1 MKSQQETAMTTPAL
15 MPTYGR
21 LDVEFIKGEGCW
33 LIDREGRRYL
43 DALSGLGVVALG
55 HAHDEVRA
63 AITAQSEALLHTSNL
78 YRIPNQERLAERLAA
93 LSGMENMFFGN
104 TGAEACEC
112 AIKIARLYG
121 HQRGVQ
127 EPAII
132 VAENAFHGRTMA
144 TLTAT
149 GNRKVQAGFEP
160 LVSGF
165 VRVPFNDIE
174 SIKQVAA
181 HNQNIVAIFIEPI
194 QGEGGIQIADQDY
207 LKGLRA
213 LCDDNEWLLMIDEV
227 QSGNGRTGRFFCYQH
242 AGILPDVVTTA
253 KGLANGVPIGVCMAA
268 GRASKVLGPGNHGS
282 TFGGNPLSCAAA
294 HAVLDVFEAKRVPEH
309 AEAMGEYLR
318 TSLKEALKG
327 VNLVKE
333 IRGQGLMIGIEL
345 KSDCGELVGQ
355 ALAEGL
361 LINVT
366 AGSVI
371 RLLPPLIL
379 TESEADQIVAIL
391 KKLISALA

>member
-1 MKSQQETAMTTPAL
+1 MTTQAI

-33 LIDREGRRYL
+33 LIDKDGRRYL

-55 HAHDEVRA
+55 HAHPAIAE
-63 AITAQSEALLHTSNL
+63 AITAQGGALLHTSNL
-78 YRIPNQERLAERLAA
+78 YRIPNQERLADRLAA
-93 LSGMENMFFGN
+93 LSGMENMFFSN

-121 HQRGVQ
+121 HQKGIA

-132 VAENAFHGRTMA
+132 VADNAFHGRTMA

-165 VRVPFNDIE
+165 VRVPFNDLE
-174 SIKQVAA
+174 SIKQAA
-181 HNQNIVAIFIEPI
+181 THNQNIVAVFIEPI
-194 QGEGGIQIADQDY
+194 QGEGGIQVADQAY
-207 LKGLRA
+207 LQKLRA
-213 LCDDNEWLLMIDEV
+213 LCDDQGWLLMIDEV
-227 QSGNGRTGRFFCYQH
+227 QSGNGRTGQFFSYQH
-242 AGILPDVVTTA
+242 ADILPDVVTTA
-253 KGLANGVPIGVCMAA
+253 KGLANGVPIGVCLAA
-268 GRASKVLGPGNHGS
+268 NQAAHVLGPGNHGS

-294 HAVLDVFEAKRVPEH
+294 HAVLDVFESEQIVSRA
-309 AEAMGEYLR
+309 ASMGQYLR
-318 TSLKEALKG
+318 DKLASALQG
-327 VNLVKE
+327 VNGVKE

-345 KSDCGELVGQ
+345 EVDCAELVGQ
-355 ALAEGL
+355 ALEEGL

-366 AGSVI
+366 AGSVV

-379 TESEADQIVAIL
+379 SEEEADQISEVL
-391 KKLISALA
+391 GRLIKGLS

>member
-1 MKSQQETAMTTPAL
+1 MTTHAI

-33 LIDREGRRYL
+33 LIDKDGRRFL

-55 HAHDEVRA
+55 HAHP
-63 AITAQSEALLHTSNL
+63 AIADAISAQGGALLHTSNL
-78 YRIPNQERLAERLAA
+78 YRIPNQERLADRLAA
-93 LSGMENMFFGN
+93 LSGMENMFFSN

-121 HQRGVQ
+121 HQKGIA

-132 VAENAFHGRTMA
+132 VADNAFHGRTMA

-165 VRVPFNDIE
+165 VRVPFNDLE
-174 SIKQVAA
+174 SIKQAA
-181 HNQNIVAIFIEPI
+181 THNQNIVAVFIEPI
-194 QGEGGIQIADQDY
+194 QGEGGIQVADQAY
-207 LKGLRA
+207 LQGLRA
-213 LCDDNEWLLMIDEV
+213 LCDDQDWLLMIDEV
-227 QSGNGRTGRFFCYQH
+227 QSGNGRTGQFFSYQH
-242 AGILPDVVTTA
+242 ADILPDVVTTA
-253 KGLANGVPIGVCMAA
+253 KGLANGVPIGVCLAA
-268 GRASKVLGPGNHGS
+268 NQAAHVLGPGNHGS

-294 HAVLDVFEAKRVPEH
+294 HAVLDVFEHEQIVSRA
-309 AEAMGEYLR
+309 ASMGQYLR
-318 TSLKEALKG
+318 DKLASALQG
-327 VNLVKE
+327 VNGVKE

-345 KSDCGELVGQ
+345 EVDCAELVGQ
-355 ALAEGL
+355 ALEEGL

-366 AGSVI
+366 AGSVV

-379 TESEADQIVAIL
+379 SEEEADQISEVL
-391 KKLISALA
+391 GRLIKGLS

>member
-1 MKSQQETAMTTPAL
+1 MTTQAI

-21 LDVEFIKGEGCW
+21 LNVEFIKGEGCW
-33 LIDREGRRYL
+33 LIDKDGRRYL

-55 HAHDEVRA
+55 HAHPAIAEAIA
-63 AITAQSEALLHTSNL
+63 AQGGALLHTSNL
-78 YRIPNQERLAERLAA
+78 YRIPNQERLADRLAA
-93 LSGMENMFFGN
+93 LSGMDNMFFSN

-121 HQRGVQ
+121 HQQGIA

-132 VAENAFHGRTMA
+132 VADNAFHGRTMA

-165 VRVPFNDIE
+165 VRVPFNDLE
-174 SIKQVAA
+174 SIKQTAT
-181 HNQNIVAIFIEPI
+181 HNQNIVAVFIEPI
-194 QGEGGIQIADQDY
+194 QGEGGIQVADQAY
-207 LKGLRA
+207 LQGLRA
-213 LCDDNEWLLMIDEV
+213 LCDDQDWLLMIDEV
-227 QSGNGRTGRFFCYQH
+227 QSGNGRTGQFFSYQH
-242 AGILPDVVTTA
+242 ADILPDVVTTA
-253 KGLANGVPIGVCMAA
+253 KGLANGVPIGVCLAA
-268 GRASKVLGPGNHGS
+268 NQAAHVLGPGNHGS

-294 HAVLDVFEAKRVPEH
+294 HAVLDVFEREQIVGRA
-309 AEAMGEYLR
+309 ASMGQYLR
-318 TSLKEALKG
+318 DKLASALQG
-327 VNLVKE
+327 VNGVKE

-345 KSDCGELVGQ
+345 EVDCAELVGQ
-355 ALAEGL
+355 ALEEGL

-366 AGSVI
+366 AGSVV

-379 TESEADQIVAIL
+379 SEEEADHISEIL
-391 KKLISALA
+391 GRLIKGLS

>member
-1 MKSQQETAMTTPAL
+1 MTTHAI

-33 LIDREGRRYL
+33 LIDKDGRRYL

-55 HAHDEVRA
+55 HAHP
-63 AITAQSEALLHTSNL
+63 AIADAISAQGGALLHTSNL
-78 YRIPNQERLAERLAA
+78 YRIPNQERLADRLAA
-93 LSGMENMFFGN
+93 LSGMENMFFSN

-121 HQRGVQ
+121 HKKGIA

-132 VAENAFHGRTMA
+132 VADNAFHGRTMA

-165 VRVPFNDIE
+165 VRVPFNDLE
-174 SIKQVAA
+174 SIKQAA
-181 HNQNIVAIFIEPI
+181 THNQNIVAVFIEPI
-194 QGEGGIQIADQDY
+194 QGEGGIQVADQAY
-207 LKGLRA
+207 LQGLRA
-213 LCDDNEWLLMIDEV
+213 LCDDQDWLLMIDEV
-227 QSGNGRTGRFFCYQH
+227 QSGNGRTGQFFSYQH
-242 AGILPDVVTTA
+242 ADILPDVVTTA
-253 KGLANGVPIGVCMAA
+253 KGLANGVPIGVCLAA
-268 GRASKVLGPGNHGS
+268 NQAAHVLGPGNHGS

-294 HAVLDVFEAKRVPEH
+294 HAVLDVFEREQIVGRA
-309 AEAMGEYLR
+309 ASMGQYLR
-318 TSLKEALKG
+318 DKLASALQG
-327 VNLVKE
+327 VNGVKE

-345 KSDCGELVGQ
+345 EVDCAELVGQ
-355 ALAEGL
+355 ALEEGL

-366 AGSVI
+366 AGSVV

-379 TESEADQIVAIL
+379 SEEEADHISEIL
-391 KKLISALA
+391 GRLIKGLS

>member
-1 MKSQQETAMTTPAL
+1 MTTQAI

-21 LDVEFIKGEGCW
+21 LNVEFIKGEGCW
-33 LIDREGRRYL
+33 LIDKDGRRYL

-55 HAHDEVRA
+55 HAHPAIAE
-63 AITAQSEALLHTSNL
+63 AITTQGGALLHTSNL
-78 YRIPNQERLAERLAA
+78 YRIPNQERLADRLAA
-93 LSGMENMFFGN
+93 LSGMENMFFSN

-121 HQRGVQ
+121 HKKGIA

-132 VAENAFHGRTMA
+132 VADNAFHGRTMA

-165 VRVPFNDIE
+165 VRVPFNDLE
-174 SIKQVAA
+174 SIKQAA
-181 HNQNIVAIFIEPI
+181 THNQNIVAVFIEPI
-194 QGEGGIQIADQDY
+194 QGEGGIQVADQAY
-207 LKGLRA
+207 LQGLRA
-213 LCDDNEWLLMIDEV
+213 LCDDKGWLLMIDEV
-227 QSGNGRTGRFFCYQH
+227 QSGNGRTGQFFSYQH
-242 AGILPDVVTTA
+242 ADILPDVVTTA
-253 KGLANGVPIGVCMAA
+253 KGLANGVPIGVCLAA
-268 GRASKVLGPGNHGS
+268 NQAAHVLGPGNHGS

-294 HAVLDVFEAKRVPEH
+294 HAVLDVFEREQIVGRA
-309 AEAMGEYLR
+309 ASMGQYLR
-318 TSLKEALKG
+318 DKLASALQG
-327 VNLVKE
+327 VNGVKE

-345 KSDCGELVGQ
+345 EVDCAELVGQ
-355 ALAEGL
+355 ALEEGL

-366 AGSVI
+366 AGSVV

-379 TESEADQIVAIL
+379 SEEEADQISEVIGR
-391 KKLISALA
+391 LIKGLS

>member
-1 MKSQQETAMTTPAL
+1 MTTQAI

-33 LIDREGRRYL
+33 LIDKDGRRYL

-55 HAHDEVRA
+55 HAHP
-63 AITAQSEALLHTSNL
+63 AIADAISAQGGALLHTSNL
-78 YRIPNQERLAERLAA
+78 YRIPNQERLADRLAA
-93 LSGMENMFFGN
+93 LSGMENMFFSN

-121 HQRGVQ
+121 HQKGIA

-132 VAENAFHGRTMA
+132 VADNAFHGRTMA

-165 VRVPFNDIE
+165 VRVPFNDLE
-174 SIKQVAA
+174 SIKQAA
-181 HNQNIVAIFIEPI
+181 THNQNIVAVFIEPI
-194 QGEGGIQIADQDY
+194 QGEGGIQVADQAY
-207 LKGLRA
+207 LQKLRA
-213 LCDDNEWLLMIDEV
+213 LCDDQGWLLMIDEV
-227 QSGNGRTGRFFCYQH
+227 QSGNGRTGQFFSFQH
-242 AGILPDVVTTA
+242 ADILPDVVTTA
-253 KGLANGVPIGVCMAA
+253 KGLANGVPIGVCLAA
-268 GRASKVLGPGNHGS
+268 NQAAHVLGPGNHGS

-294 HAVLDVFEAKRVPEH
+294 HAVLDVFESEQIVSRA
-309 AEAMGEYLR
+309 ASMGQYLR
-318 TSLKEALKG
+318 DKLASALQG
-327 VNLVKE
+327 VNGVKE

-345 KSDCGELVGQ
+345 EVDCAELVGQ
-355 ALAEGL
+355 ALEEGL

-366 AGSVI
+366 AGSVV

-379 TESEADQIVAIL
+379 SEEEADQISEVL
-391 KKLISALA
+391 GRLIKGLS

>member
-1 MKSQQETAMTTPAL
+1 MTTHAI

-33 LIDREGRRYL
+33 LIDKDGRRYL

-55 HAHDEVRA
+55 HAHP
-63 AITAQSEALLHTSNL
+63 AIADAISAQGGALLHTSNL
-78 YRIPNQERLAERLAA
+78 YRIPNQERLADRLAA
-93 LSGMENMFFGN
+93 LSGMENMFFSN

-121 HQRGVQ
+121 HQKGIA

-132 VAENAFHGRTMA
+132 VADNAFHGRTMA

-165 VRVPFNDIE
+165 VRVPFNDLE
-174 SIKQVAA
+174 SIKQAA
-181 HNQNIVAIFIEPI
+181 THNQNIVAVFIEPI
-194 QGEGGIQIADQDY
+194 QGEGGIQVADQAY
-207 LKGLRA
+207 LQGLRA
-213 LCDDNEWLLMIDEV
+213 LCDDQDWLLMIDEV
-227 QSGNGRTGRFFCYQH
+227 QSGNGRTGQFFSYQH
-242 AGILPDVVTTA
+242 ADILPDVVTTA
-253 KGLANGVPIGVCMAA
+253 KGLANGVPIGVCLAA
-268 GRASKVLGPGNHGS
+268 NQAAHVLGPGNHGS

-294 HAVLDVFEAKRVPEH
+294 HAVLDVFEREQIVSRA
-309 AEAMGEYLR
+309 ASMGQYLR
-318 TSLKEALKG
+318 NKLASALQG
-327 VNLVKE
+327 VNGVKE

-345 KSDCGELVGQ
+345 EVDCAELVGQ
-355 ALAEGL
+355 ALEEGL

-366 AGSVI
+366 AGSVV

-379 TESEADQIVAIL
+379 SEEEADQISEVL
-391 KKLISALA
+391 GRLIKGLS

>member
-1 MKSQQETAMTTPAL
+1 MTTHAI

-33 LIDREGRRYL
+33 LIDKDGRRYL

-55 HAHDEVRA
+55 HAHP
-63 AITAQSEALLHTSNL
+63 AIADAISAQGGALLHTSNL
-78 YRIPNQERLAERLAA
+78 YRIPNQERLADRLAA
-93 LSGMENMFFGN
+93 LSGMENMFFSN

-121 HQRGVQ
+121 HQKGIA

-132 VAENAFHGRTMA
+132 VADNAFHGRTMA

-165 VRVPFNDIE
+165 VRVPFNDLE
-174 SIKQVAA
+174 SIKQAA
-181 HNQNIVAIFIEPI
+181 THNQNIVAVFIEPI
-194 QGEGGIQIADQDY
+194 QGEGGIQVADQAY
-207 LKGLRA
+207 LQGLRA
-213 LCDDNEWLLMIDEV
+213 LCDDQDWLLMIDEV
-227 QSGNGRTGRFFCYQH
+227 QSGNGRTGQFFSYQH
-242 AGILPDVVTTA
+242 ADILPDVVTTA
-253 KGLANGVPIGVCMAA
+253 KGLANGVPIGVCLAA
-268 GRASKVLGPGNHGS
+268 NQAAHVLGPGNHGS

-294 HAVLDVFEAKRVPEH
+294 HAVLDVFEHEQIVSRA
-309 AEAMGEYLR
+309 ASMGQYLR
-318 TSLKEALKG
+318 DKLASALQG
-327 VNLVKE
+327 VNGVKE

-345 KSDCGELVGQ
+345 EVDCAELVGQ
-355 ALAEGL
+355 ALEEGL

-366 AGSVI
+366 AGSVV

-379 TESEADQIVAIL
+379 SEEEADQISEVL
-391 KKLISALA
+391 GRLIKGLW

>member
-1 MKSQQETAMTTPAL
+1 MTTHAI

-33 LIDREGRRYL
+33 LIDKDGRRYL

-55 HAHDEVRA
+55 HAHP
-63 AITAQSEALLHTSNL
+63 AIADAISAQGGALLHTSNL
-78 YRIPNQERLAERLAA
+78 YRIPNQERLADRLAA
-93 LSGMENMFFGN
+93 LSGMENMFFSN

-121 HQRGVQ
+121 HQKGIA

-132 VAENAFHGRTMA
+132 VADNAFHGRTMA

-165 VRVPFNDIE
+165 VRVPFNDLE
-174 SIKQVAA
+174 SIKQAA
-181 HNQNIVAIFIEPI
+181 THNQNIVAVFIEPI
-194 QGEGGIQIADQDY
+194 QGEGGIQVADQAY
-207 LKGLRA
+207 LQGLRA
-213 LCDDNEWLLMIDEV
+213 LCDDQDWLLMIDEV
-227 QSGNGRTGRFFCYQH
+227 QSGNGRTGQFFSYQH
-242 AGILPDVVTTA
+242 ADILPDVVTTA
-253 KGLANGVPIGVCMAA
+253 KGLANGVPIGVCLAA
-268 GRASKVLGPGNHGS
+268 NQAAHVLGPGNHGS

-294 HAVLDVFEAKRVPEH
+294 HAVLDVFEHEQIVSRA
-309 AEAMGEYLR
+309 ASMGQYLR
-318 TSLKEALKG
+318 DKLASALQG
-327 VNLVKE
+327 VNGVKE

-345 KSDCGELVGQ
+345 EVDCAELVGQ
-355 ALAEGL
+355 ALEDGL

-366 AGSVI
+366 AGSVV

-379 TESEADQIVAIL
+379 SEEEADQISEVL
-391 KKLISALA
+391 GRLIKGLS

>member
-1 MKSQQETAMTTPAL
+1 MTTQAI

-21 LDVEFIKGEGCW
+21 LNVEFIKGEGCW
-33 LIDREGRRYL
+33 LIDKDGRRYL

-55 HAHDEVRA
+55 HAHPAIAE
-63 AITAQSEALLHTSNL
+63 AITTQGGALLHTSNL
-78 YRIPNQERLAERLAA
+78 YRIPNQERLADRLAA
-93 LSGMENMFFGN
+93 LSGMENMFFSN

-121 HQRGVQ
+121 HKKGIA

-132 VAENAFHGRTMA
+132 VADNAFHGRTMA

-165 VRVPFNDIE
+165 VRVPFNDLE
-174 SIKQVAA
+174 SIKQAA
-181 HNQNIVAIFIEPI
+181 THNQNIVAVFIEPI
-194 QGEGGIQIADQDY
+194 QGEGGIQVADQAY
-207 LKGLRA
+207 LQGLRA
-213 LCDDNEWLLMIDEV
+213 LCDDKGWLLMIDEV
-227 QSGNGRTGRFFCYQH
+227 QSGNGRTGQFFSYQH
-242 AGILPDVVTTA
+242 ADILPDVVTTA
-253 KGLANGVPIGVCMAA
+253 KGLANGVPIGVCLAA
-268 GRASKVLGPGNHGS
+268 NQAARVLGPGNHGS

-294 HAVLDVFEAKRVPEH
+294 HAVLDVFEREQIVGRA
-309 AEAMGEYLR
+309 ASMGQYLR
-318 TSLKEALKG
+318 DKLASALQG
-327 VNLVKE
+327 VNGVKE

-345 KSDCGELVGQ
+345 EVDCAELVGQ
-355 ALAEGL
+355 ALEEGL

-366 AGSVI
+366 AGSVV

-379 TESEADQIVAIL
+379 SEEEADHISEIL
-391 KKLISALA
+391 GRLIKGLS

>member
-1 MKSQQETAMTTPAL
+1 MTTHAI

-33 LIDREGRRYL
+33 LIDKDGRRYL

-55 HAHDEVRA
+55 HAHP
-63 AITAQSEALLHTSNL
+63 AIADAISAQGGALLHTSNL
-78 YRIPNQERLAERLAA
+78 YRIPNQERLADRLAA
-93 LSGMENMFFGN
+93 LSGMENMFFSN

-121 HQRGVQ
+121 HQKGIA

-132 VAENAFHGRTMA
+132 VADNAFHGRTMA

-165 VRVPFNDIE
+165 VRVPFNDLE
-174 SIKQVAA
+174 SIKQAA
-181 HNQNIVAIFIEPI
+181 THNQNIVAVFIEPI
-194 QGEGGIQIADQDY
+194 QGEGGIQVADQAY
-207 LKGLRA
+207 LQGLRA
-213 LCDDNEWLLMIDEV
+213 LCDDQDWLLMIDEV
-227 QSGNGRTGRFFCYQH
+227 QSGNGRTGQFFSYQH
-242 AGILPDVVTTA
+242 ADILPDVVTTA
-253 KGLANGVPIGVCMAA
+253 KGLANGVPIGVCLAA
-268 GRASKVLGPGNHGS
+268 NQAAHVLGPGNHGS

-294 HAVLDVFEAKRVPEH
+294 HAVLDVFEREQIVSRA
-309 AEAMGEYLR
+309 ASMGQYLR
-318 TSLKEALKG
+318 DKLASALQG
-327 VNLVKE
+327 VNGVKE
-333 IRGQGLMIGIEL
+333 VRGQGLMIGIEL
-345 KSDCGELVGQ
+345 EVDCAELVGQ
-355 ALAEGL
+355 ALEEGL

-366 AGSVI
+366 AGSVV

-379 TESEADQIVAIL
+379 SEEEADQISEVL
-391 KKLISALA
+391 GRLIKGLS

>member
-1 MKSQQETAMTTPAL
+1 MTTHAI

-33 LIDREGRRYL
+33 LIDKDGRRYL

-55 HAHDEVRA
+55 HAHP
-63 AITAQSEALLHTSNL
+63 AIADAISAQGGALLHTSNL
-78 YRIPNQERLAERLAA
+78 YRIPNQERLADRLAA
-93 LSGMENMFFGN
+93 LSGMENMFFSN

-121 HQRGVQ
+121 HQKEIA

-132 VAENAFHGRTMA
+132 VADNAFHGRTMA

-165 VRVPFNDIE
+165 VRVPFNDLE
-174 SIKQVAA
+174 SIKQAA
-181 HNQNIVAIFIEPI
+181 THNQNIVAVFIEPI
-194 QGEGGIQIADQDY
+194 QGEGGIQVADQAY
-207 LKGLRA
+207 LQGLRA
-213 LCDDNEWLLMIDEV
+213 LCDDQDWLLMIDEV
-227 QSGNGRTGRFFCYQH
+227 QSGNGRTGQFFSYQH
-242 AGILPDVVTTA
+242 ADILPDVVTTA
-253 KGLANGVPIGVCMAA
+253 KGLANGVPIGVCLAA
-268 GRASKVLGPGNHGS
+268 NQAAHVLGPGNHGS

-294 HAVLDVFEAKRVPEH
+294 HAVLDVFEHEQIVSRA
-309 AEAMGEYLR
+309 ASMGQYLR
-318 TSLKEALKG
+318 DKLASALQG
-327 VNLVKE
+327 VNGVKE

-345 KSDCGELVGQ
+345 EVDCAELVGQ
-355 ALAEGL
+355 ALEEGL

-366 AGSVI
+366 AGSVV

-379 TESEADQIVAIL
+379 SEEEADQISEVL
-391 KKLISALA
+391 GRLIKGLS

>member
-1 MKSQQETAMTTPAL
+1 MTTHAI

-33 LIDREGRRYL
+33 LIDKDGRRYL

-55 HAHDEVRA
+55 HAHPAIAE
-63 AITAQSEALLHTSNL
+63 AITAQGGALLHTSNL
-78 YRIPNQERLAERLAA
+78 YRIPNQERLADRLAA
-93 LSGMENMFFGN
+93 LSGMENMFFSN

-121 HQRGVQ
+121 HQKGIA

-132 VAENAFHGRTMA
+132 VADNAFHGRTMA

-165 VRVPFNDIE
+165 VRVPFNDLE
-174 SIKQVAA
+174 SIKQTAT
-181 HNQNIVAIFIEPI
+181 HNQNIVAVFIEPI
-194 QGEGGIQIADQDY
+194 QGEGGIQVADQAY
-207 LKGLRA
+207 LQGLRA
-213 LCDDNEWLLMIDEV
+213 ICDDQGWLLMIDEV
-227 QSGNGRTGRFFCYQH
+227 QSGNGRTGQFFSYQH
-242 AGILPDVVTTA
+242 ADILPDVVTTA
-253 KGLANGVPIGVCMAA
+253 KGLANGVPIGVCLAA
-268 GRASKVLGPGNHGS
+268 NQAAHVLGPGNHGS

-294 HAVLDVFEAKRVPEH
+294 HAVLDVFEREQIVSRA
-309 AEAMGEYLR
+309 ASMGQYLR
-318 TSLKEALKG
+318 DKLTSTLQG
-327 VNLVKE
+327 VNGVKE

-345 KSDCGELVGQ
+345 EVDCAELVGQ
-355 ALAEGL
+355 ALNEGL

-366 AGSVI
+366 AGSVV

-379 TESEADQIVAIL
+379 SEEEADQISEVL
-391 KKLISALA
+391 GRLIKGLS

>member
-1 MKSQQETAMTTPAL
+1 MTTHAI

-33 LIDREGRRYL
+33 LIDKDGRRYL

-55 HAHDEVRA
+55 HAHPAIAEAIA
-63 AITAQSEALLHTSNL
+63 AQGGTLLHTSNL
-78 YRIPNQERLAERLAA
+78 YRIPNQERLADRLAA
-93 LSGMENMFFGN
+93 LSGMENMFFSN

-121 HQRGVQ
+121 HQKGIA

-132 VAENAFHGRTMA
+132 VADNAFHGRTMA

-165 VRVPFNDIE
+165 VRVPFNDLE
-174 SIKQVAA
+174 SIKQAA
-181 HNQNIVAIFIEPI
+181 THNQNIVAVFIEPI
-194 QGEGGIQIADQDY
+194 QGEGGIQVADQAY
-207 LKGLRA
+207 LQGLRA
-213 LCDDNEWLLMIDEV
+213 LCDDQGWLLMIDEV
-227 QSGNGRTGRFFCYQH
+227 QSGNGRTGQFFSYQH
-242 AGILPDVVTTA
+242 AHILPDVVTTA
-253 KGLANGVPIGVCMAA
+253 KGLANGVPIGVCLAA
-268 GRASKVLGPGNHGS
+268 NQAAHVLGPGNHGS

-294 HAVLDVFEAKRVPEH
+294 HAVLDVFEREQIVSRA
-309 AEAMGEYLR
+309 ASMGQYLR
-318 TSLKEALKG
+318 DKLASALQG
-327 VNLVKE
+327 VNGVKE

-345 KSDCGELVGQ
+345 EVDCAELVGQ
-355 ALAEGL
+355 ALEEGL

-366 AGSVI
+366 AGSVV

-379 TESEADQIVAIL
+379 SEEEADQISEVL
-391 KKLISALA
+391 GRLIKGLS

>member
-1 MKSQQETAMTTPAL
+1 MTTHAI

-33 LIDREGRRYL
+33 LIDKDGRRYL

-55 HAHDEVRA
+55 HAHP
-63 AITAQSEALLHTSNL
+63 AIADAISAQGGALLHTSNL
-78 YRIPNQERLAERLAA
+78 YRIPNQERLADRLAA
-93 LSGMENMFFGN
+93 LSGMENMFFSN

-121 HQRGVQ
+121 HQKGIA

-132 VAENAFHGRTMA
+132 VADNAFHGRTMA

-165 VRVPFNDIE
+165 VRVPFNDLE
-174 SIKQVAA
+174 SIKQAA
-181 HNQNIVAIFIEPI
+181 THNQNIVAVFIEPI
-194 QGEGGIQIADQDY
+194 QGEGGIQVADQAY
-207 LKGLRA
+207 LQGLRA
-213 LCDDNEWLLMIDEV
+213 LCDDKGWLLMIDEV
-227 QSGNGRTGRFFCYQH
+227 QSGNGRTGQFFSYQH
-242 AGILPDVVTTA
+242 ADILPDVVTTA
-253 KGLANGVPIGVCMAA
+253 KGLANGVPIGVCLAA
-268 GRASKVLGPGNHGS
+268 NQAAHVLGPGNHGS

-294 HAVLDVFEAKRVPEH
+294 HAVLDVFEHEQIVSRA
-309 AEAMGEYLR
+309 ASMGQYLR
-318 TSLKEALKG
+318 DKLASALQG
-327 VNLVKE
+327 VNGVKE

-345 KSDCGELVGQ
+345 EVDCAELVGQ
-355 ALAEGL
+355 ALEEGL

-366 AGSVI
+366 AGSVV

-379 TESEADQIVAIL
+379 SEEEADQISEVL
-391 KKLISALA
+391 GRLIKGLS

>member
-1 MKSQQETAMTTPAL
+1 MTTRAI

-33 LIDREGRRYL
+33 LIDKDGRRYL

-55 HAHDEVRA
+55 HAHPAIADAIA
-63 AITAQSEALLHTSNL
+63 AQGGALLHTSNL
-78 YRIPNQERLAERLAA
+78 YRIPNQEQLADRLAA

-121 HQRGVQ
+121 HQRGIA

-132 VAENAFHGRTMA
+132 VANNAFHGRTMA

-174 SIKQVAA
+174 SIKQAA
-181 HNQNIVAIFIEPI
+181 THNQNIVAVFIEPI
-194 QGEGGIQIADQDY
+194 QGEGGIQVADQAY
-207 LKGLRA
+207 LQGLRA
-213 LCDDNEWLLMIDEV
+213 LCDDQDWLLMIDEV
-227 QSGNGRTGRFFCYQH
+227 QSGNGRTGQFFSYQH
-242 AGILPDVVTTA
+242 ADILPDVVTTA
-253 KGLANGVPIGVCMAA
+253 KGLANGVPIGVCLAA
-268 GRASKVLGPGNHGS
+268 NQAALVLGPGNHGS

-294 HAVLDVFEAKRVPEH
+294 HAVLDVFESEQIVNRA
-309 AEAMGEYLR
+309 ACMGQYLR
-318 TSLKEALKG
+318 DKLASELQG
-327 VNLVKE
+327 VNGVKE

-345 KSDCGELVGQ
+345 ELDCAELVGQ
-355 ALAEGL
+355 ALEEGL

-366 AGSVI
+366 AGSVV

-379 TESEADQIVAIL
+379 SEEEADQISEVL
-391 KKLISALA
+391 GRLIKGLS

>member
-1 MKSQQETAMTTPAL
+1 MTTHAI

-33 LIDREGRRYL
+33 LIDKDGRRYL

-55 HAHDEVRA
+55 HAHP
-63 AITAQSEALLHTSNL
+63 AIADAISAQGGALLHTSNL
-78 YRIPNQERLAERLAA
+78 YRIPNQERLADRLAA
-93 LSGMENMFFGN
+93 LSGMENMFFSN

-121 HQRGVQ
+121 HQKGIA

-132 VAENAFHGRTMA
+132 VADNAFHGRTMA

-165 VRVPFNDIE
+165 VRVPFNDLE
-174 SIKQVAA
+174 SIKQAA
-181 HNQNIVAIFIEPI
+181 THNQNIVAVFIEPI
-194 QGEGGIQIADQDY
+194 QGEGGIQVADQAY
-207 LKGLRA
+207 LQGLRA
-213 LCDDNEWLLMIDEV
+213 LCDDQGWLLMIDEV
-227 QSGNGRTGRFFCYQH
+227 QSGNGRTGQFFSYQH
-242 AGILPDVVTTA
+242 ADILPDVVTTA
-253 KGLANGVPIGVCMAA
+253 KGLANGVPIGVCLAA
-268 GRASKVLGPGNHGS
+268 NQAAHVLGPGNHGS

-294 HAVLDVFEAKRVPEH
+294 HAVLDVFESEQIVSRA
-309 AEAMGEYLR
+309 ASMGQYLR
-318 TSLKEALKG
+318 DKLASALQG
-327 VNLVKE
+327 VNGVKE

-345 KSDCGELVGQ
+345 EVDCAELVGQ
-355 ALAEGL
+355 ALEEGL

-366 AGSVI
+366 AGSVV

-379 TESEADQIVAIL
+379 SEEEADQISEVL
-391 KKLISALA
+391 GRLIKGLS

>member
-1 MKSQQETAMTTPAL
+1 MTTHAI

-33 LIDREGRRYL
+33 LIDKDGRRYL

-55 HAHDEVRA
+55 HAHP
-63 AITAQSEALLHTSNL
+63 AIADAISAQGGALLHTSNL
-78 YRIPNQERLAERLAA
+78 YRIPNQERLADRLAA
-93 LSGMENMFFGN
+93 LSGMENMFFSN

-121 HQRGVQ
+121 HQKGIA

-132 VAENAFHGRTMA
+132 VADNAFHGRTMA

-165 VRVPFNDIE
+165 VRVPFNDLE
-174 SIKQVAA
+174 SIKQAA
-181 HNQNIVAIFIEPI
+181 THNQNIVAVFIEPI
-194 QGEGGIQIADQDY
+194 QGEGGIQVADQAY
-207 LKGLRA
+207 LQGLRA
-213 LCDDNEWLLMIDEV
+213 LCDDQDWLLMIDEV
-227 QSGNGRTGRFFCYQH
+227 QSGNGRTGQFFSYQH
-242 AGILPDVVTTA
+242 ADILPDVVTTA
-253 KGLANGVPIGVCMAA
+253 KGLANGVPIGVCLAA
-268 GRASKVLGPGNHGS
+268 NQAAHVLGPGNHGS

-294 HAVLDVFEAKRVPEH
+294 HAVLDVFESEQIVSRA
-309 AEAMGEYLR
+309 ASMGQYLR
-318 TSLKEALKG
+318 DKLASALQG
-327 VNLVKE
+327 VNGVKE

-345 KSDCGELVGQ
+345 EVDCAELVGQ
-355 ALAEGL
+355 ALEEGL

-366 AGSVI
+366 AGSVV

-379 TESEADQIVAIL
+379 SEEEADQISEVL
-391 KKLISALA
+391 GRLIKGLS

>member
-1 MKSQQETAMTTPAL
+1 MTTHAI

-33 LIDREGRRYL
+33 LIDKDGRRYL

-55 HAHDEVRA
+55 HAHP
-63 AITAQSEALLHTSNL
+63 AIADAISAQGGALLHTSNL
-78 YRIPNQERLAERLAA
+78 YRIPNQERLADRLAA
-93 LSGMENMFFGN
+93 LSGMENMFFSN

-121 HQRGVQ
+121 HQRGIA

-132 VAENAFHGRTMA
+132 VADNAFHGRTMA

-165 VRVPFNDIE
+165 VRVPFNDLE
-174 SIKQVAA
+174 SIKQAA
-181 HNQNIVAIFIEPI
+181 THNQNIVAVFIEPI
-194 QGEGGIQIADQDY
+194 QGEGGIQVADQAY
-207 LKGLRA
+207 LQGLRA
-213 LCDDNEWLLMIDEV
+213 LCDDQDWLLMIDEV
-227 QSGNGRTGRFFCYQH
+227 QSGNGRTGQFFSYQH
-242 AGILPDVVTTA
+242 ADILPDVVTTA
-253 KGLANGVPIGVCMAA
+253 KGLANGVPIGVCLAA
-268 GRASKVLGPGNHGS
+268 NQAAHVLGPGNHGS

-294 HAVLDVFEAKRVPEH
+294 HAVLDVFEHEQIVSRA
-309 AEAMGEYLR
+309 ASMGQYLR
-318 TSLKEALKG
+318 DKLASALQG
-327 VNLVKE
+327 VNGVKE

-345 KSDCGELVGQ
+345 EVDCAELVGQ
-355 ALAEGL
+355 ALEEGL

-366 AGSVI
+366 AGSVV

-379 TESEADQIVAIL
+379 SEEEADQISEVL
-391 KKLISALA
+391 GRLIKGLS

>member
-1 MKSQQETAMTTPAL
+1 MTTQAI

-33 LIDREGRRYL
+33 LIDKDGRRYL

-55 HAHDEVRA
+55 HAHP
-63 AITAQSEALLHTSNL
+63 AIADAISAQGGALLHTSNL
-78 YRIPNQERLAERLAA
+78 YRIPNQERLADRLAA
-93 LSGMENMFFGN
+93 LSGMENMFFSN

-121 HQRGVQ
+121 HQKGIA

-132 VAENAFHGRTMA
+132 VADNAFHGRTMA

-165 VRVPFNDIE
+165 VRVPFNDLE
-174 SIKQVAA
+174 SIKQAA
-181 HNQNIVAIFIEPI
+181 THNQNIVAVFIEPI
-194 QGEGGIQIADQDY
+194 QGEGGIQVADQAY
-207 LKGLRA
+207 LQGLRA
-213 LCDDNEWLLMIDEV
+213 FCDDQDWLLMIDEV
-227 QSGNGRTGRFFCYQH
+227 QSGNGRTGQFFSYQH
-242 AGILPDVVTTA
+242 ADILPDVVTTA
-253 KGLANGVPIGVCMAA
+253 KGLANGVPIGVCLAA
-268 GRASKVLGPGNHGS
+268 NQAAHVLGPGNHGS

-294 HAVLDVFEAKRVPEH
+294 HAVLDVFEHEQIVSRA
-309 AEAMGEYLR
+309 ASMGQYLR
-318 TSLKEALKG
+318 DKLASALQG
-327 VNLVKE
+327 VNGVKE

-345 KSDCGELVGQ
+345 EVDCAELVGQ
-355 ALAEGL
+355 ALEEGL

-366 AGSVI
+366 AGSVV

-379 TESEADQIVAIL
+379 SEEEADQISEVL
-391 KKLISALA
+391 GRLIKGLS

>member
-1 MKSQQETAMTTPAL
+1 MTTQTI

-21 LDVEFIKGEGCW
+21 LDVEFIKGDGCW
-33 LIDREGRRYL
+33 LIDKDDRRYL

-55 HAHDEVRA
+55 HAHP
-63 AITAQSEALLHTSNL
+63 AIAEAISAQGGTLLHTSNL
-78 YRIPNQERLAERLAA
+78 YRIPNQERLADRLAA
-93 LSGMENMFFGN
+93 LSGMENMFFSN

-121 HQRGVQ
+121 HQRGIA

-132 VAENAFHGRTMA
+132 VADNAFHGRTMA

-165 VRVPFNDIE
+165 VRVPFNDLE
-174 SIKQVAA
+174 SIKQAA
-181 HNQNIVAIFIEPI
+181 THNQNIVAVFIEPI
-194 QGEGGIQIADQDY
+194 QGEGGIQVADQAY
-207 LKGLRA
+207 LQGLRA
-213 LCDDNEWLLMIDEV
+213 LCDDKGWLLMIDEV
-227 QSGNGRTGRFFCYQH
+227 QSGNGRTGQFFSYQH
-242 AGILPDVVTTA
+242 ANILPDVVTTA
-253 KGLANGVPIGVCMAA
+253 KGLANGVPIGVCLAA
-268 GRASKVLGPGNHGS
+268 NQAAHVLGPGNHGS

-294 HAVLDVFEAKRVPEH
+294 HAVLDVFESEQIVSRA
-309 AEAMGEYLR
+309 ASMGQYLR
-318 TSLKEALKG
+318 DKLASALQG
-327 VNLVKE
+327 VNGVKE

-345 KSDCGELVGQ
+345 EVDCAELVGQ
-355 ALAEGL
+355 ALEEGL

-366 AGSVI
+366 AGSVV

-379 TESEADQIVAIL
+379 SEEEADQISEVL
-391 KKLISALA
+391 GRLIKGLS

>member
-1 MKSQQETAMTTPAL
+1 MTTHAI

-33 LIDREGRRYL
+33 LIDKDGRRYL

-55 HAHDEVRA
+55 HAHP
-63 AITAQSEALLHTSNL
+63 AIADAISAQGGALLHTSNL
-78 YRIPNQERLAERLAA
+78 YRIPNQERLADRLAA
-93 LSGMENMFFGN
+93 LSGMENMFFSN

-121 HQRGVQ
+121 HQKGIA

-132 VAENAFHGRTMA
+132 VADNAFHGRTMA

-165 VRVPFNDIE
+165 VRVPFNDLE
-174 SIKQVAA
+174 SIKQAA
-181 HNQNIVAIFIEPI
+181 THNQNVVAVFIEPI
-194 QGEGGIQIADQDY
+194 QGEGGIQVADQAY
-207 LKGLRA
+207 LQGLRA
-213 LCDDNEWLLMIDEV
+213 LCDDQDWLLMIDEV
-227 QSGNGRTGRFFCYQH
+227 QSGNGRTGQFFSYQH
-242 AGILPDVVTTA
+242 ADILPDVVTTA
-253 KGLANGVPIGVCMAA
+253 KGLANGVPIGVCLAA
-268 GRASKVLGPGNHGS
+268 NQAAHVLGPGNHGS

-294 HAVLDVFEAKRVPEH
+294 HAVLDVFEREQIVSRA
-309 AEAMGEYLR
+309 ASMGQYLR
-318 TSLKEALKG
+318 DKLASALQG
-327 VNLVKE
+327 VNGVKE

-345 KSDCGELVGQ
+345 EVDCAELVGQ
-355 ALAEGL
+355 ALEEGL

-366 AGSVI
+366 AGSVV

-379 TESEADQIVAIL
+379 SEEEADQISEVL
-391 KKLISALA
+391 GRLIKGLS

>member
-1 MKSQQETAMTTPAL
+1 MTTQAI

-21 LDVEFIKGEGCW
+21 LNVEFIKGEGCW
-33 LIDREGRRYL
+33 LIDKDGRRYL

-55 HAHDEVRA
+55 HAHPAIAE
-63 AITAQSEALLHTSNL
+63 AITTQGGALLHTSNL
-78 YRIPNQERLAERLAA
+78 YRIPNQERLADRLAA
-93 LSGMENMFFGN
+93 LSGMENMFFSN

-121 HQRGVQ
+121 HQKGIA

-132 VAENAFHGRTMA
+132 VADNAFHGRTMA

-165 VRVPFNDIE
+165 VRVPFNDLE
-174 SIKQVAA
+174 SIKQAA
-181 HNQNIVAIFIEPI
+181 THNQNIVAVFIEPI
-194 QGEGGIQIADQDY
+194 QGEGGIQVADQAY
-207 LKGLRA
+207 LQGLRA
-213 LCDDNEWLLMIDEV
+213 LCDDKGWLLMIDEV
-227 QSGNGRTGRFFCYQH
+227 QSGNGRTGQFFSYQH
-242 AGILPDVVTTA
+242 ADILPDVVTTA
-253 KGLANGVPIGVCMAA
+253 KGLANGVPIGVCLAA
-268 GRASKVLGPGNHGS
+268 NQAAHVLGPGNHGS

-294 HAVLDVFEAKRVPEH
+294 HAVLDVFEHEQIVSRA
-309 AEAMGEYLR
+309 ASMGQYLR
-318 TSLKEALKG
+318 DKLASALQG
-327 VNLVKE
+327 VNGVKE

-345 KSDCGELVGQ
+345 EVDCAELVGQ
-355 ALAEGL
+355 ALEEGL

-366 AGSVI
+366 AGSVV

-379 TESEADQIVAIL
+379 SEEEADQISEVL
-391 KKLISALA
+391 GRLIKGLS

>member
-1 MKSQQETAMTTPAL
+1 MTTHAI

-33 LIDREGRRYL
+33 LIDKDGRRYL

-55 HAHDEVRA
+55 HAHP
-63 AITAQSEALLHTSNL
+63 AIADAISAQGGALLHTSNL
-78 YRIPNQERLAERLAA
+78 YRIPNQERLADRLAA
-93 LSGMENMFFGN
+93 LSGMENMFFSN

-121 HQRGVQ
+121 HQKGIA

-132 VAENAFHGRTMA
+132 VADNAFHGRTMA

-165 VRVPFNDIE
+165 VRVPFNDLE
-174 SIKQVAA
+174 SIKQAA
-181 HNQNIVAIFIEPI
+181 THNQNIVAVFIEPI
-194 QGEGGIQIADQDY
+194 QGEGGIQVADQAY
-207 LKGLRA
+207 LQELRA
-213 LCDDNEWLLMIDEV
+213 LCDDQDWLLMIDEV
-227 QSGNGRTGRFFCYQH
+227 QSGNGRTGQFFSYQH
-242 AGILPDVVTTA
+242 ADILPDVVTTA
-253 KGLANGVPIGVCMAA
+253 KGLANGVPIGVCLAA
-268 GRASKVLGPGNHGS
+268 NQAAHVLGPGNHGS

-294 HAVLDVFEAKRVPEH
+294 HAVLDVFEHEQIVSRA
-309 AEAMGEYLR
+309 ASMGQYLR
-318 TSLKEALKG
+318 DKLASALQG
-327 VNLVKE
+327 VNGVKE

-345 KSDCGELVGQ
+345 EVDCAELVGQ
-355 ALAEGL
+355 ALEEGL

-366 AGSVI
+366 AGSVV

-379 TESEADQIVAIL
+379 SEEEADQISEVL
-391 KKLISALA
+391 GRLIKGLW

>member
-1 MKSQQETAMTTPAL
+1 MTTHAI

-33 LIDREGRRYL
+33 LIDKDGRRYL

-55 HAHDEVRA
+55 HAHP
-63 AITAQSEALLHTSNL
+63 AIADAISAQGGALLHTSNL
-78 YRIPNQERLAERLAA
+78 YRIPNQERLADRLAA
-93 LSGMENMFFGN
+93 LSGMENMFFSN

-121 HQRGVQ
+121 HQKGIA

-132 VAENAFHGRTMA
+132 VADNAFHGRTMA

-165 VRVPFNDIE
+165 VRVPFNDLE
-174 SIKQVAA
+174 SIKQAA
-181 HNQNIVAIFIEPI
+181 THNQNIVAVFIEPI
-194 QGEGGIQIADQDY
+194 QGEGGIQVADQAY
-207 LKGLRA
+207 LQGLRA
-213 LCDDNEWLLMIDEV
+213 LCDDQDWLLMIDEV
-227 QSGNGRTGRFFCYQH
+227 QSGNGRTGQFFSYQH
-242 AGILPDVVTTA
+242 ADILPDVVTTA
-253 KGLANGVPIGVCMAA
+253 KGLANGVPIGVCLAA
-268 GRASKVLGPGNHGS
+268 NQAAHVLGPGNHGS

-294 HAVLDVFEAKRVPEH
+294 HAVLDVFEREQIISRA
-309 AEAMGEYLR
+309 ASMGQYLR
-318 TSLKEALKG
+318 DKLASALQG
-327 VNLVKE
+327 VNGVKE
-333 IRGQGLMIGIEL
+333 VRGQGLMIGIEL
-345 KSDCGELVGQ
+345 EVDCAELVGQ
-355 ALAEGL
+355 ALEEGL

-366 AGSVI
+366 AGSVV

-379 TESEADQIVAIL
+379 SEEEADQISEVL
-391 KKLISALA
+391 GRLIKGLS

>member
-1 MKSQQETAMTTPAL
+1 MTTQAI

-33 LIDREGRRYL
+33 LIDKDGRRYL

-55 HAHDEVRA
+55 HAHPAIAEAIA
-63 AITAQSEALLHTSNL
+63 AQGGTLLHTSNL
-78 YRIPNQERLAERLAA
+78 YRIPNQERLADRLAA
-93 LSGMENMFFGN
+93 LSGMENMFFSN

-121 HQRGVQ
+121 HQRGIA

-132 VAENAFHGRTMA
+132 VADNAFHGRTMA

-165 VRVPFNDIE
+165 VRVPFNDLE
-174 SIKQVAA
+174 SISRAA
-181 HNQNIVAIFIEPI
+181 THNQSIVAVFIEPI
-194 QGEGGIQIADQDY
+194 QGEGGIQVADQAY
-207 LKGLRA
+207 LQGLRA
-213 LCDDNEWLLMIDEV
+213 LCDDQGWLLMIDEV
-227 QSGNGRTGRFFCYQH
+227 QSGNGRTGQFFSYQH
-242 AGILPDVVTTA
+242 ADILPDVVTTA
-253 KGLANGVPIGVCMAA
+253 KGLANGVPIGVCLAA
-268 GRASKVLGPGNHGS
+268 NQAAHVLGPGNHGS

-294 HAVLDVFEAKRVPEH
+294 HAVLDVFEREQIVSRA
-309 AEAMGEYLR
+309 ASMGQYLR
-318 TSLKEALKG
+318 DQLTSALQG
-327 VNLVKE
+327 VNGVKE

-345 KSDCGELVGQ
+345 EVDCAELVGQ
-355 ALAEGL
+355 ALDEGL

-366 AGSVI
+366 AGSVV

-379 TESEADQIVAIL
+379 SEEEADQISEVL
-391 KKLISALA
+391 GRLIKGLS

>member
-1 MKSQQETAMTTPAL
+1 MTTQAI

-33 LIDREGRRYL
+33 LIDKDGRRYL

-55 HAHDEVRA
+55 HAHPAIAEAIA
-63 AITAQSEALLHTSNL
+63 AQGGTLLHTSNL
-78 YRIPNQERLAERLAA
+78 YRIPNQERLADRLAA
-93 LSGMENMFFGN
+93 LSGMENMFFSN

-121 HQRGVQ
+121 HQRGIA

-132 VAENAFHGRTMA
+132 VADNAFHGRTMA

-165 VRVPFNDIE
+165 VRVPFNDLE
-174 SIKQVAA
+174 SIRRAA
-181 HNQNIVAIFIEPI
+181 THNQSIVAVFIEPI
-194 QGEGGIQIADQDY
+194 QGEGGIQVADQAY
-207 LKGLRA
+207 LQGLRG
-213 LCDDNEWLLMIDEV
+213 LCDDQGWLLMIDEV
-227 QSGNGRTGRFFCYQH
+227 QSGNGRTGQFFSYQH
-242 AGILPDVVTTA
+242 ADILPDVVTTA
-253 KGLANGVPIGVCMAA
+253 KGLANGVPIGVCLAA
-268 GRASKVLGPGNHGS
+268 NQAAHVLGPGNHGS

-294 HAVLDVFEAKRVPEH
+294 HAVLDVFEREQIVSRA
-309 AEAMGEYLR
+309 ASMGQYLR
-318 TSLKEALKG
+318 DQLTSALQG
-327 VNLVKE
+327 VNGVKE

-345 KSDCGELVGQ
+345 EVDCAELVGQ
-355 ALAEGL
+355 ALDEGL

-366 AGSVI
+366 AGSVV

-379 TESEADQIVAIL
+379 SEEEADQISEVL
-391 KKLISALA
+391 GRLIKGLS

>member
-1 MKSQQETAMTTPAL
+1 MTTQAI

-33 LIDREGRRYL
+33 LIDKDGRRYL

-55 HAHDEVRA
+55 HAHP
-63 AITAQSEALLHTSNL
+63 AIADAISAQGGALLHTSNL
-78 YRIPNQERLAERLAA
+78 YRIPNQERLADRLAA
-93 LSGMENMFFGN
+93 LSGMENMFFSN

-121 HQRGVQ
+121 HQKGIA

-132 VAENAFHGRTMA
+132 VADNAFHGRTMA

-165 VRVPFNDIE
+165 VRVPFNDLE
-174 SIKQVAA
+174 SIKQAA
-181 HNQNIVAIFIEPI
+181 THNQNIVAVFIEPI
-194 QGEGGIQIADQDY
+194 QGEGGIQVADQAY
-207 LKGLRA
+207 LQGLRA
-213 LCDDNEWLLMIDEV
+213 LCDDQDWLLMIDEV
-227 QSGNGRTGRFFCYQH
+227 QSGNGRTGQFFSYQH
-242 AGILPDVVTTA
+242 ADILPDVVTTA
-253 KGLANGVPIGVCMAA
+253 KGLANGVPIGVCLAA
-268 GRASKVLGPGNHGS
+268 NQAAHVLGPGNHGS

-294 HAVLDVFEAKRVPEH
+294 HAVLDVFESEQIVSRA
-309 AEAMGEYLR
+309 ASMGQYLR
-318 TSLKEALKG
+318 DKLASALQG
-327 VNLVKE
+327 VNGVKE

-345 KSDCGELVGQ
+345 EVDCAELVGQ
-355 ALAEGL
+355 ALEEGL

-366 AGSVI
+366 AGSVV

-379 TESEADQIVAIL
+379 SEEEADQISEVL
-391 KKLISALA
+391 GRLIKGLS

>member
-1 MKSQQETAMTTPAL
+1 MTTHAI

-33 LIDREGRRYL
+33 LIDKDGRRYL

-55 HAHDEVRA
+55 HAHP
-63 AITAQSEALLHTSNL
+63 AIADAISAQGGALLHTSNL
-78 YRIPNQERLAERLAA
+78 YRIPNQERLADRLAA
-93 LSGMENMFFGN
+93 LSGMENMFFSN

-121 HQRGVQ
+121 HQKGIA

-132 VAENAFHGRTMA
+132 VADNAFHGRTMA

-165 VRVPFNDIE
+165 VRVPFNDLE
-174 SIKQVAA
+174 SIKQAA
-181 HNQNIVAIFIEPI
+181 THNQNIVAVFIEPI
-194 QGEGGIQIADQDY
+194 QGEGGIQVADQAY
-207 LKGLRA
+207 LQGLRA
-213 LCDDNEWLLMIDEV
+213 LCDDQDWLLMIDEV
-227 QSGNGRTGRFFCYQH
+227 QSGNGRTGQFFSYQH
-242 AGILPDVVTTA
+242 ADILPDVVTTA
-253 KGLANGVPIGVCMAA
+253 KGLANGVPIGVCLAA
-268 GRASKVLGPGNHGS
+268 NQAAHVLGPGNHGS

-294 HAVLDVFEAKRVPEH
+294 HAVLDVFESEQIVSRA
-309 AEAMGEYLR
+309 AYMGQYLR
-318 TSLKEALKG
+318 DKLASALQG
-327 VNLVKE
+327 VNGVKE

-345 KSDCGELVGQ
+345 EVDCAELVGQ
-355 ALAEGL
+355 ALEEGL

-366 AGSVI
+366 AGSVV

-379 TESEADQIVAIL
+379 SEEEADQISEVL
-391 KKLISALA
+391 GRLIKGLS

>member
-1 MKSQQETAMTTPAL
+1 MTTHAI

-33 LIDREGRRYL
+33 LIDKDGRRYL

-55 HAHDEVRA
+55 HAHP
-63 AITAQSEALLHTSNL
+63 AIADAISAQGGALLHTSNL
-78 YRIPNQERLAERLAA
+78 YRIPNQERLADRLAA
-93 LSGMENMFFGN
+93 LSGMENMFFSN

-121 HQRGVQ
+121 HQKGIA

-132 VAENAFHGRTMA
+132 VADNAFHGRTMA

-165 VRVPFNDIE
+165 VRVPFNDLE
-174 SIKQVAA
+174 SIKQAA
-181 HNQNIVAIFIEPI
+181 THNQNIVAVFIEPI
-194 QGEGGIQIADQDY
+194 QGEGGIQVADQAY
-207 LKGLRA
+207 LQGLRA
-213 LCDDNEWLLMIDEV
+213 LCDDQDWLLMIDEV
-227 QSGNGRTGRFFCYQH
+227 QSGNGRTGQFFSYQH
-242 AGILPDVVTTA
+242 ADILPDVVTTA
-253 KGLANGVPIGVCMAA
+253 KGLANGVPIGVCLAA
-268 GRASKVLGPGNHGS
+268 NQAAHVLGPGNHGS

-294 HAVLDVFEAKRVPEH
+294 HAVLDVFEREQIVSRA
-309 AEAMGEYLR
+309 ASMGQYLR
-318 TSLKEALKG
+318 DKLASALQG
-327 VNLVKE
+327 INGVKE

-345 KSDCGELVGQ
+345 EVDCAELVGQ
-355 ALAEGL
+355 ALEEGL

-366 AGSVI
+366 AGSVV

-379 TESEADQIVAIL
+379 SEEEADQISEVL
-391 KKLISALA
+391 GRLIKGLS

>member
-1 MKSQQETAMTTPAL
+1 MTTHAI

-33 LIDREGRRYL
+33 LIDKDGRRYL

-55 HAHDEVRA
+55 HAHP
-63 AITAQSEALLHTSNL
+63 AIADAISAQGGALLHTSNL
-78 YRIPNQERLAERLAA
+78 YRIPNQERLADRLAA
-93 LSGMENMFFGN
+93 LSGMENMFFSN

-121 HQRGVQ
+121 HQKGIA

-132 VAENAFHGRTMA
+132 VADNAFHGRTMA

-165 VRVPFNDIE
+165 VRVPFNDLE
-174 SIKQVAA
+174 SIKQAA
-181 HNQNIVAIFIEPI
+181 THNQNIVAVFIEPI
-194 QGEGGIQIADQDY
+194 QGEGGIQVADQAY
-207 LKGLRA
+207 LQGLRA
-213 LCDDNEWLLMIDEV
+213 LCDDQDWLLMIDEV
-227 QSGNGRTGRFFCYQH
+227 QSGNGRTGQFFSYQH
-242 AGILPDVVTTA
+242 ADILPDVVTTA
-253 KGLANGVPIGVCMAA
+253 KGLANGVPIGVCLAA
-268 GRASKVLGPGNHGS
+268 NQAAHVLGPGNHGS

-294 HAVLDVFEAKRVPEH
+294 HAVLDVFEHEQIVSRA
-309 AEAMGEYLR
+309 ASMGQYLR
-318 TSLKEALKG
+318 DKLASALQG
-327 VNLVKE
+327 VNGVKE
-333 IRGQGLMIGIEL
+333 VRGQGLMIGIEL
-345 KSDCGELVGQ
+345 EVDCAELVGQ
-355 ALAEGL
+355 ALEEGL

-366 AGSVI
+366 AGSVV

-379 TESEADQIVAIL
+379 SEEEADQISEVL
-391 KKLISALA
+391 GRLIKGLW

>member
-1 MKSQQETAMTTPAL
+1 MTTHAI

-33 LIDREGRRYL
+33 LIDKDGRRYL

-55 HAHDEVRA
+55 HAHP
-63 AITAQSEALLHTSNL
+63 AIADAISAQGGALLHTSNL
-78 YRIPNQERLAERLAA
+78 YRIPNQERLADRLAA
-93 LSGMENMFFGN
+93 LSGMENMFFSN

-121 HQRGVQ
+121 HQKGIA

-132 VAENAFHGRTMA
+132 VADNAFHGRTMA

-165 VRVPFNDIE
+165 VRVPFNDLE
-174 SIKQVAA
+174 SIKQTAT
-181 HNQNIVAIFIEPI
+181 HNQNIVAVFIEPI
-194 QGEGGIQIADQDY
+194 QGEGGIQVADQAY
-207 LKGLRA
+207 LQGLRA
-213 LCDDNEWLLMIDEV
+213 LCDDQDWLLMIDEV
-227 QSGNGRTGRFFCYQH
+227 QSGNGRTGQFFSYQH
-242 AGILPDVVTTA
+242 ADILPDVVTTA
-253 KGLANGVPIGVCMAA
+253 KGLANGVPIGVCLAA
-268 GRASKVLGPGNHGS
+268 NQAAHVLGPGNHGS

-294 HAVLDVFEAKRVPEH
+294 HAVLDVFESEQIVSRA
-309 AEAMGEYLR
+309 ASMGQYLR
-318 TSLKEALKG
+318 DKLASALQG
-327 VNLVKE
+327 VNGVKE

-345 KSDCGELVGQ
+345 ELDCAELVGQ
-355 ALAEGL
+355 ALEEGL

-366 AGSVI
+366 AGSVV

-379 TESEADQIVAIL
+379 SEEEADQISEVL
-391 KKLISALA
+391 GRLIKGLS

>member
-1 MKSQQETAMTTPAL
+1 MTTQTI

-21 LDVEFIKGEGCW
+21 LDVEFIKGDGCW
-33 LIDREGRRYL
+33 LIDKDDRRYL

-55 HAHDEVRA
+55 HAHP
-63 AITAQSEALLHTSNL
+63 AIAEAISAQGGTLLHTSNL
-78 YRIPNQERLAERLAA
+78 YRIPNQERLADRLAA
-93 LSGMENMFFGN
+93 LSGMENMFFSN

-121 HQRGVQ
+121 HQKGIA

-132 VAENAFHGRTMA
+132 VADNAFHGRTMA

-165 VRVPFNDIE
+165 VRVPFNDLE
-174 SIKQVAA
+174 SIKQAA
-181 HNQNIVAIFIEPI
+181 THNQNIVAVFIEPI
-194 QGEGGIQIADQDY
+194 QGEGGIQVADQAY
-207 LKGLRA
+207 LQGLRA
-213 LCDDNEWLLMIDEV
+213 LCDDQDWLLMIDEV
-227 QSGNGRTGRFFCYQH
+227 QSGNGRTGQFFSYQH
-242 AGILPDVVTTA
+242 ADILPDVVTTA
-253 KGLANGVPIGVCMAA
+253 KGLANGVPIGVCLAA
-268 GRASKVLGPGNHGS
+268 NQAAHVLGPGNHGS

-294 HAVLDVFEAKRVPEH
+294 HAVLDVFEHEQIVSRA
-309 AEAMGEYLR
+309 ASMGQYLR
-318 TSLKEALKG
+318 DKLASALQG
-327 VNLVKE
+327 VNGVKE

-345 KSDCGELVGQ
+345 EVDCAELVGQ
-355 ALAEGL
+355 ALEEGL

-366 AGSVI
+366 AGSVV

-379 TESEADQIVAIL
+379 SEEEADQISEVL
-391 KKLISALA
+391 GRLIKGLS

>member
-1 MKSQQETAMTTPAL
+1 MTTQAI

-33 LIDREGRRYL
+33 LIDKDGRRYL

-55 HAHDEVRA
+55 HAHPAIAE
-63 AITAQSEALLHTSNL
+63 AITAQGGALLHTSNL
-78 YRIPNQERLAERLAA
+78 YRIPNQERLADRLAA
-93 LSGMENMFFGN
+93 LSGMENMFFSN

-121 HQRGVQ
+121 HQKGIA

-132 VAENAFHGRTMA
+132 VADNAFHGRTMA

-165 VRVPFNDIE
+165 VRVPFNDLE
-174 SIKQVAA
+174 SIKQAA
-181 HNQNIVAIFIEPI
+181 THNQNIVAVFIEPI
-194 QGEGGIQIADQDY
+194 QGEGGIQVADQAY
-207 LKGLRA
+207 LQGLRA
-213 LCDDNEWLLMIDEV
+213 LCDDQDWLLMIDEV
-227 QSGNGRTGRFFCYQH
+227 QSGNGRTGQFFSYQH
-242 AGILPDVVTTA
+242 ADILPDVVTTA
-253 KGLANGVPIGVCMAA
+253 KGLANGVPIGVCLAA
-268 GRASKVLGPGNHGS
+268 NQAAHVLGPGNHGS

-294 HAVLDVFEAKRVPEH
+294 HAVLDVFEREQIVSRA
-309 AEAMGEYLR
+309 ASMGQYLR
-318 TSLKEALKG
+318 DKLTSALQG
-327 VNLVKE
+327 VNGVKE

-345 KSDCGELVGQ
+345 EVDCAELVGQ
-355 ALAEGL
+355 ALDEGL

-366 AGSVI
+366 AGSVV

-379 TESEADQIVAIL
+379 SEEEADQISEVL
-391 KKLISALA
+391 GRLIKGLS

>member
-1 MKSQQETAMTTPAL
+1 MTTQAI

-21 LDVEFIKGEGCW
+21 LNVEFIKGEGCW
-33 LIDREGRRYL
+33 LIDKDGQRYL

-55 HAHDEVRA
+55 HAHPAIAE
-63 AITAQSEALLHTSNL
+63 AITTQGGALLHTSNL
-78 YRIPNQERLAERLAA
+78 YRIPNQERLADRLAA
-93 LSGMENMFFGN
+93 LSGMENMFFSN

-121 HQRGVQ
+121 HKKGIA

-132 VAENAFHGRTMA
+132 VADNAFHGRTMA

-165 VRVPFNDIE
+165 VRVPFNDLE
-174 SIKQVAA
+174 SIKQAA
-181 HNQNIVAIFIEPI
+181 THNQNIVAVFIEPI
-194 QGEGGIQIADQDY
+194 QGEGGIQVADQAY
-207 LKGLRA
+207 LQGLRA
-213 LCDDNEWLLMIDEV
+213 LCDDKGWLLMIDEV
-227 QSGNGRTGRFFCYQH
+227 QSGNGRTGQFFSYQH
-242 AGILPDVVTTA
+242 ADILPDVVTTA
-253 KGLANGVPIGVCMAA
+253 KGLANGVPIGVCLAA
-268 GRASKVLGPGNHGS
+268 NQAAHVLGPGNHGS

-294 HAVLDVFEAKRVPEH
+294 HAVLDVFEREQIVGRA
-309 AEAMGEYLR
+309 ASMGQYLR
-318 TSLKEALKG
+318 DKLASALQG
-327 VNLVKE
+327 VNGVKE

-345 KSDCGELVGQ
+345 EVDCAELVGQ
-355 ALAEGL
+355 ALEEGL

-366 AGSVI
+366 AGSVV

-379 TESEADQIVAIL
+379 SEEEADHISEIL
-391 KKLISALA
+391 GRLIKGLS